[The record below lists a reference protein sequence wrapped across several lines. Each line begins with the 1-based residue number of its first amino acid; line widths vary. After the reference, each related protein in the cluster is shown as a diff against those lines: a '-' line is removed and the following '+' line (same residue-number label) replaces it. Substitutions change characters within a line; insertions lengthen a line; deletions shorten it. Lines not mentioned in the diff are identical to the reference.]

1 MSDGSIISISSNDD
15 DNDDDRED
23 SAPTTSPPPGRQ
35 CCSFYSY
42 LPQEH
47 PSEEYIFICEEEE
60 GQQKVFHNPNAARTR
75 RGNDVGKKGDNDKG
89 SGAWGGDKLVVYA
102 LKLGKKGGTF
112 EWEATVTRRLNADLI
127 VCAQGVNMKEWEV
140 TSSLS
145 SFNTS
150 SSVGIA
156 T

>member
-15 DNDDDRED
+15 DDDDDRD
-23 SAPTTSPPPGRQ
+23 GSDTSYSPPQGDNSVP
-35 CCSFYSY
+35 C
-42 LPQEH
+42 LPPFPKNTH
-47 PSEEYIFICEEEE
+47 
-60 GQQKVFHNPNAARTR
+60 QKSISLFLKKKKGSKRFFHNPNAARTR

-127 VCAQGVNMKEWEV
+127 VCAQRVNMKEW
-140 TSSLS
+140 
-145 SFNTS
+145 
-150 SSVGIA
+150 
-156 T
+156 